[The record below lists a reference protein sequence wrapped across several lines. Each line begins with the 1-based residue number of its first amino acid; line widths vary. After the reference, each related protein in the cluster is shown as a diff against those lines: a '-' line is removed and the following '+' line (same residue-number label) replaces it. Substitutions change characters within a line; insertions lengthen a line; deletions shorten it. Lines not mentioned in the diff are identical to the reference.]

1 MKWVRRVSSITCSKK
16 YGGREAITNVF
27 VRVTAVELVGLEAVL
42 DAEVER
48 VGDAGREWTGDEGI
62 EMRMD
67 MAMGGGKEEEGG
79 GRA

>member
-1 MKWVRRVSSITCSKK
+1 M
-16 YGGREAITNVF
+16 
-27 VRVTAVELVGLEAVL
+27 RVTAVELVGLEAVL

-67 MAMGGGKEEEGG
+67 MAMGGGKEEEGR
-79 GRA
+79 RA